1 MALDRVYWI
10 WYRTNLSISKSLT
23 AFRLDSFE
31 SRKHKVLVW
40 LILVAHRHLSTPI
53 KWPLGDWQFPS
64 EWITKAPHSS
74 LLPYNSI
81 SLTSKSSTLGTSS
94 LKNGWASFIYLSLWA
109 SNVRQQSKKCIVV
122 SALAPHMQILLSVSV
137 NLCLN
142 LFAMR
147 VLNPIVSW
155 YGNLRSSMCVFKT
168 PFSGD
173 IIIQSKIALEADS
186 FSVWRSSCLKL
197 FSNPKF
203 HSAWGAAHYW

>member
-1 MALDRVYWI
+1 MN
-10 WYRTNLSISKSLT
+10 YRSSSY
-23 AFRLDSFE
+23 
-31 SRKHKVLVW
+31 
-40 LILVAHRHLSTPI
+40 
-53 KWPLGDWQFPS
+53 
-64 EWITKAPHSS
+64 SS

-109 SNVRQQSKKCIVV
+109 SNVRQQSKKCIVD

-168 PFSGD
+168 PFSGHTV
-173 IIIQSKIALEADS
+173 IHIKIALEADS
-186 FSVWRSSCLKL
+186 FSVWRSSCLKSFQL
-197 FSNPKF
+197 VMTASGWNDFFEPQIFRTRMWCSALLIELPKLRLLRGGSVMWVYALSSKTLLNDKTSVSNLGAPILPPRKF
-203 HSAWGAAHYW
+203 WLA